1 MQQTFEQARENM
13 VDSQLRPNKVTDPVL
28 IAAMRKIPRELFVP
42 RHLQGFAYVD
52 EDIALGKGRW
62 LREPI
67 IIARLIQEAEVLKSD
82 IVLDIGCNTGYTTAV
97 LGHLAGMVVGLEI
110 DEQLAKEADKLLHD
124 LDIVNAAIVRQAALK
139 DGYAQQGPYN
149 VILINGSVPAVP
161 EVIKQQLAEGGRLVT
176 VLSEKGNMGSAI
188 LMTRNGNN
196 FSTRVLFDAATPT
209 LTGFEAPKKFA
220 F

>member
-1 MQQTFEQARENM
+1 M
-13 VDSQLRPNKVTDPVL
+13 VDSQLRPNKVTDAAL
-28 IAAMRKIPRELFVP
+28 IAAMRKSPRELFGP

-52 EDIALGKGRW
+52 EDIALGRGRW

-67 IIARLIQEAEVLKSD
+67 IIARLIQESEPLKTD
-82 IVLDIGCNTGYTTAV
+82 VVLDIGCNTGYTTAV

-124 LDIVNAAIVRQAALK
+124 LDVVNAVVVRQQNLRE
-139 DGYAQQGPYN
+139 GYAQQGPYN
-149 VILINGSVPAVP
+149 IILINGSVPAVP
-161 EVIKQQLAEGGRLVT
+161 DVIRAQLAEGGRLVT
-176 VLSEKGNMGSAI
+176 VLSEKGNMGTAI
-188 LMTRNGNN
+188 VMTRHGDN

-209 LTGFEAPKKFA
+209 LTGFEAHKKFV